1 VAFVD
6 ADSYLP
12 HVMSARSAAADGGL
26 FLGFD
31 VGTQSTKALVV
42 DAASHAV
49 VGRGSAPHAFVDGL
63 PPGHMEQ
70 RPGDW
75 LAACVVAGK
84 QALTGLEAA
93 AVRGIGVSG
102 QQHGCV
108 VLDARGAVVRPA
120 KLWCDT
126 ATAAE
131 AAELSAALGRAV
143 PTGFTAS
150 KLLWLARHEPHNWA
164 KVAAVSLP
172 HDHVNAWLTGERSME
187 AGDASGTGF
196 FDPVARAFDV
206 RAMAAID
213 PRLPTLLP
221 PLRAAG
227 ALAGRLCVATAAELG
242 LPAGVPVSAG
252 GGDNMMSAIGS
263 GATRAGVVVAS
274 LGTSG
279 TVFARTDAP
288 LLDPQGLIAPFC
300 SSDGAWLPLLCVMN
314 LTSVTEEVRAL
325 TGLDHGA
332 LTAAAAAVAPGSDGL
347 VWLPF
352 LLGERVPDLPHATG
366 TLLGLRPGSLRPG
379 HLYRAALEGTACNL
393 GLGLDRLRALGLQVS
408 EVRLTGGGAHN
419 ALWRQ
424 ILADVFA
431 CPIRVLAETESAALG
446 GAVQA
451 LWAARRMAGEADL
464 SCDAVA
470 APFVRF
476 AAAVAPEPARAAAT
490 AALRERFR
498 GELLRLHPSAG

>member
-1 VAFVD
+1 
-6 ADSYLP
+6 
-12 HVMSARSAAADGGL
+12 
-26 FLGFD
+26 
-31 VGTQSTKALVV
+31 
-42 DAASHAV
+42 
-49 VGRGSAPHAFVDGL
+49 
-63 PPGHMEQ
+63 
-70 RPGDW
+70 
-75 LAACVVAGK
+75 
-84 QALTGLEAA
+84 
-93 AVRGIGVSG
+93 
-102 QQHGCV
+102 
-108 VLDARGAVVRPA
+108 
-120 KLWCDT
+120 
-126 ATAAE
+126 
-131 AAELSAALGRAV
+131 
-143 PTGFTAS
+143 
-150 KLLWLARHEPHNWA
+150 
-164 KVAAVSLP
+164 
-172 HDHVNAWLTGERSME
+172 
-187 AGDASGTGF
+187 
-196 FDPVARAFDV
+196 
-206 RAMAAID
+206 
-213 PRLPTLLP
+213 
-221 PLRAAG
+221 
-227 ALAGRLCVATAAELG
+227 
-242 LPAGVPVSAG
+242 
-252 GGDNMMSAIGS
+252 
-263 GATRAGVVVAS
+263 
-274 LGTSG
+274 
-279 TVFARTDAP
+279 
-288 LLDPQGLIAPFC
+288 
-300 SSDGAWLPLLCVMN
+300 
-314 LTSVTEEVRAL
+314 L

-393 GLGLDRLRALGLQVS
+393 GLGLDRLRALGLQVG